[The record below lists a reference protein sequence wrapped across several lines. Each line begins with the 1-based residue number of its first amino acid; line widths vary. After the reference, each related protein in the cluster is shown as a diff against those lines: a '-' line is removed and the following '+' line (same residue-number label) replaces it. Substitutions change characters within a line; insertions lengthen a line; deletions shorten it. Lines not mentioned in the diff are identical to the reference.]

1 VKFFDS
7 KYRLFGV
14 INLIDLVVII
24 AILAGA
30 YAVYRVLTPKGG
42 KGGNGAGG
50 VTATFDVI
58 CPSTRY
64 ITADQVKV
72 GDLLYKNTGQQIG
85 KVTAVKVVPSPGEAW
100 DSNLHKIVGYQSTY
114 VDDVIISATTQGQ
127 PTSTGFA
134 VGSVLLH
141 SFGPTPVMTS
151 TFDCDT
157 AFLANLKISGH

>member
-14 INLIDLVVII
+14 INLIDLVVIV
-24 AILAGA
+24 AILAGG
-30 YAVYRVLTPKGG
+30 YALYRVLAHKGAGGG
-42 KGGNGAGG
+42 KGSG

-85 KVTAVKVVPSPGEAW
+85 QVTGVKVVPSPGEVW
-100 DSNLHKIVGYQSTY
+100 DSNLHKIEQYQSTY
-114 VDDVIISATTQGQ
+114 VYDIIISAKTTGQ
-127 PTSTGFA
+127 PTQTGFA

-141 SFGPTPVMTS
+141 SYGPTPVMTS

-157 AFLANLKISGH
+157 AFLSNLKISGQ